1 MLDDKFNSLG
11 AHNAIFIGD
20 CSNKSRRSY
29 ARLEALKKI
38 LPNSNF
44 TEVNWNPGNIFLKFI
59 FKIYLKFSLSF
70 LAPWYLLLHVLFKK
84 NILIWIDNFP
94 IFNQASIK
102 IFKFFK
108 PRIKIIFVSEDNFL
122 LPHNFSKLHLP
133 LLKHYDFIFTT
144 KDFVL
149 KKLDHMDNVF
159 KFHDSFDGR
168 FFNIKFIDTA
178 NNIRHSKSQD
188 VTFIGTYEEERFRH
202 LLFLAENNIK
212 IDIFGSD
219 WPENL
224 HQNLIIHPPVYGD
237 SYEEIIKSSRINLIF
252 LRKSNY
258 DTITS
263 RSYEIPYFNTF
274 FLAEHSKEHN
284 ALYENQEILF
294 SSCED
299 LLFKINLWMERPEY
313 ILDKT
318 AHTLFKKITSLDR
331 SIFNE
336 TKKIIMRVGES

>member
-1 MLDDKFNSLG
+1 
-11 AHNAIFIGD
+11 
-20 CSNKSRRSY
+20 
-29 ARLEALKKI
+29 
-38 LPNSNF
+38 
-44 TEVNWNPGNIFLKFI
+44 
-59 FKIYLKFSLSF
+59 
-70 LAPWYLLLHVLFKK
+70 
-84 NILIWIDNFP
+84 
-94 IFNQASIK
+94 
-102 IFKFFK
+102 
-108 PRIKIIFVSEDNFL
+108 
-122 LPHNFSKLHLP
+122 
-133 LLKHYDFIFTT
+133 
-144 KDFVL
+144 
-149 KKLDHMDNVF
+149 MDNVF